1 VSTQTTAALL
11 HRLSQAGFKKDF
23 VRQAILP
30 DWWDES
36 CADDLSLLEDL
47 QIRTA
52 RFLGCSVSVVKD
64 PGASLTARSYPR
76 AQLRRVRD
84 VNRDRLGPA
93 IHTAI
98 QVASA
103 AVRNLRPG
111 SPSLDTLPLD
121 ALQWRKQIA
130 RSSGRPPTLK
140 DIAGDLWNR
149 GIPVIPLDTLPSPGF
164 QGMACVVENRPVI
177 LLGYKYDEPG
187 RAAFLMAHEAGH
199 VAVGDCEPNEPVI
212 DEEDEITD
220 DADLEKQADLY
231 ATQLLMGDTGVPQ
244 LNIGDVK
251 DFKGLALRASELE
264 RKAGADASA
273 VIFTW
278 ARRTGDYAM
287 ASMAVRA
294 LYRNTGARKALWQ
307 LFDVHVDIADASET
321 DRFLLRC
328 VHGERT
334 ENEVIG
340 GQ

>member
-1 VSTQTTAALL
+1 MSTQTTTALL
-11 HRLSQAGFKKDF
+11 QRLSRAGFKKDF

-36 CADDLSLLEDL
+36 CADDPSLLEDL

-52 RFLGCSVSVVKD
+52 RFLGCSVSIVRD
-64 PGASLTARSYPR
+64 PDASLAARSYPR

-98 QVASA
+98 QIASA
-103 AVRNLRPG
+103 AVRNLRPA
-111 SPSLDTLPLD
+111 SPRPDTPPSD
-121 ALQWRKQIA
+121 ALEWRDQIT
-130 RSSGRPPTLK
+130 RSSGRPPRLK

-149 GIPVIPLDTLPSPGF
+149 GIPVIPLDTLPTPGF
-164 QGMACVVENRPVI
+164 QGIACVVENSPVI

-187 RAAFLMAHEAGH
+187 RAAFLIAHEAGH
-199 VAVGDCEPNEPVI
+199 VAAGDCAPDVPVI

-220 DADLEKQADLY
+220 DADLEKRADLY
-231 ATQLLMGDTGVPQ
+231 ATQLLVGDTRV
-244 LNIGDVK
+244 LRLSVSDIK
-251 DFKGLALRASELE
+251 DFKDLARRASELE
-264 RKAGADASA
+264 RTAGADASA

-294 LYRNTGARKALWQ
+294 LYRNTGARKELRQ
-307 LFDVHVDIADASET
+307 LLDAHVDVADASET

-328 VHGERT
+328 VHGDRT
-334 ENEVIG
+334 ENEATG